1 MIWLLLLLALFPDA
15 VTGQNIPAKP
25 KRVPLEKVNIILK
38 SPTKYERR
46 IIGQDPRTGQ
56 PLYYDPKPRVIVLDA
71 KARKYGLRWIG
82 YDRKEKTI
90 TYQRPDAVDVVVS
103 ASVSRVIGGQ
113 YLYVYDIMNLPTSME
128 YVSTFAVQNHS
139 SKVSPIKSSQLYV
152 GGITRNGK
160 EFKAGNWIGFGVLSG
175 DVTPGKH
182 FEVKLLSSAPPGLVE
197 CRVAGVLGMKGV
209 GEEPPQELENV
220 LPGYEI
226 WPHGYTLGP
235 MDQLSSFSQ
244 RERAK
249 YIRGSLPQ
257 IRRLGWATPATIRWY
272 EQSLDSQNLNEVI
285 RRADEDFKQGV
296 ITSELHDMIKLIQ

>member
-1 MIWLLLLLALFPDA
+1 MIWLLLLLALFPNA
-15 VTGQNIPAKP
+15 VTGQNISAKP
-25 KRVPLEKVNIILK
+25 KRVPLERVNIILK
-38 SPTKYERR
+38 SPIKYERR

-56 PLYYDPKPRVIVLDA
+56 SLYYDPKPRVIVLDA
-71 KARKYGLRWIG
+71 KAKKYGLRWIG
-82 YDRKEKTI
+82 YDHKEKTI
-90 TYQRPDAVDVVVS
+90 IYQRPDAVDVVVS
-103 ASVSRVIGGQ
+103 VSVSRVAGGQ

-128 YVSTFAVQNHS
+128 YVSTFAVQNYS
-139 SKVSPIKSSQLYV
+139 SKVTPIRSSQLHV
-152 GGITRNGK
+152 GGITRNGR

-235 MDQLSSFSQ
+235 MDQLTSFSRRQ
-244 RERAK
+244 RAN

-257 IRRLGWATPATIRWY
+257 IRRLGWAAPATIRWY
-272 EQSLDSQNLNEVI
+272 EQNLDSYNLNEVAH
-285 RRADEDFKQGV
+285 RAAEDFRLGK
-296 ITSELHDMIKLIQ
+296 ITSELQDMIKLMD